1 MARSLLIT
9 RAADSD
15 GMPLDAFISSWQGNT
30 FRHIPSDAHYNVLD
44 FSRAGLQ
51 TNNRWNFPG
60 EPTLYLAA
68 DREVAIAEFARHMMS
83 GRPSAVLGGVL
94 QRRLY
99 RLQLRLDLMLDLCQ
113 PVTWELLSLSSA
125 PECFLDKSVARATA
139 QFIRVTTSA
148 RAIRVPSVAFLDD
161 LTRWSLVVFL
171 EKLPDNPSLFIT
183 ECVADDVFSI
193 AADS

>member
-1 MARSLLIT
+1 MA
-9 RAADSD
+9 
-15 GMPLDAFISSWQGNT
+15 LDAFISSWQGNA
-30 FRHIPSDAHYNVLD
+30 FRHIPSDTHYNVLD

-68 DREVAIAEFARHMMS
+68 DRGVAIAEFARHMTR
-83 GRPSAVLGGVL
+83 GRRSAVLRGVL

-113 PVTWELLSLSSA
+113 PVTWELLSLSRA
-125 PECFLDKSVARATA
+125 PECFLDKGVARATA
-139 QFIRVTTSA
+139 HFIRATTSA
-148 RAIRVPSVAFLDD
+148 HAIRVPSVAFLDD
-161 LTRWSLVVFL
+161 LTRWSLMVFL

-183 ECVADDVFSI
+183 ECVADDIFSI